1 MSPFKK
7 NIKSDTDQESVRV
20 AILEQKLTD
29 FVDVVGKLDAAIE
42 KLSEVNGNISKMLA
56 VHDEKLAQ
64 SAKDDYIIMKSI
76 EEIKEQNNADHNKV
90 LDRIEKIEYKIQDF
104 GKFRWMTIGIGV
116 AIMVGISGLTTL
128 ASGIIRMENKNSFQ
142 SSYVK
147 QISQI

>member
-76 EEIKEQNNADHNKV
+76 EEIKEQNNIDHNKV

-116 AIMVGISGLTTL
+116 AIMVGINGLTTL
-128 ASGIIRMENKNSFQ
+128 ASGIIRMENKNSSQ
-142 SSYVK
+142 ISYVK

>member
-76 EEIKEQNNADHNKV
+76 KEIKEQNTIDHNKV

>member
-147 QISQI
+147 KISQI

>member
-7 NIKSDTDQESVRV
+7 NIKLDTDQESVRV

-76 EEIKEQNNADHNKV
+76 EEIKEQNTIEYNKV
-90 LDRIEKIEYKIQDF
+90 IDRIEKIEYKIQDF

-116 AIMVGISGLTTL
+116 AIVVAINGLTTL
-128 ASGIIRMENKNSFQ
+128 ASGIIRMENENSSQ

>member
-76 EEIKEQNNADHNKV
+76 EEIKEQNNIDHNKV

-116 AIMVGISGLTTL
+116 AIMVGINGLTTL
-128 ASGIIRMENKNSFQ
+128 ASGIIRMENENSSQ

>member
-1 MSPFKK
+1 
-7 NIKSDTDQESVRV
+7 
-20 AILEQKLTD
+20 
-29 FVDVVGKLDAAIE
+29 
-42 KLSEVNGNISKMLA
+42 
-56 VHDEKLAQ
+56 
-64 SAKDDYIIMKSI
+64 MKSI

>member
-76 EEIKEQNNADHNKV
+76 KEIKEQNTIDHNKV

-128 ASGIIRMENKNSFQ
+128 ASGIIRMENKNSVQ

>member
-76 EEIKEQNNADHNKV
+76 EEIKEQNTIDHNKV

-116 AIMVGISGLTTL
+116 AIVVGINGLTTL
-128 ASGIIRMENKNSFQ
+128 ASGIIRMENKNSSQ

-147 QISQI
+147 QINQI

>member
-7 NIKSDTDQESVRV
+7 NIKLDTDQESVRV

-76 EEIKEQNNADHNKV
+76 EEIKEQNNIDHNKV

-116 AIMVGISGLTTL
+116 AIVVAINGLTTL
-128 ASGIIRMENKNSFQ
+128 ASGIIRMENKNSSQ
-142 SSYVK
+142 ISYVK

>member
-76 EEIKEQNNADHNKV
+76 EEIKEQNIIDHNKV

-116 AIMVGISGLTTL
+116 AIVVGINGLTTL
-128 ASGIIRMENKNSFQ
+128 ASGIIRMENKNSSQ

-147 QISQI
+147 QIIQI

>member
-56 VHDEKLAQ
+56 VHDEKLTQ
-64 SAKDDYIIMKSI
+64 SAKDDYLIMKSI

-116 AIMVGISGLTTL
+116 AIMVGINGLTTL
-128 ASGIIRMENKNSFQ
+128 ASGIIRMENKNSVQ

>member
-76 EEIKEQNNADHNKV
+76 KEIKEQNTIDHNKV

-116 AIMVGISGLTTL
+116 AIVVGINGLTTL
-128 ASGIIRMENKNSFQ
+128 ASGIIRMENKNSVQ